1 MARKLVRTY
10 VDEALLAE
18 WNSTH
23 GDYAA
28 ISWLVETAMTEV
40 LRLTKGQPTLTQ
52 SVKDGIE
59 KKLLEIRS
67 ERTEHHATTT

>member
-1 MARKLVRTY
+1 MRKLVRTY
-10 VDEALLAE
+10 VDADLMQQ
-18 WNSTH
+18 WNERH

-28 ISWLVETAMTEV
+28 LSWLLETAIKSV
-40 LRLTKGQPTLTQ
+40 LDLTKGQPTLTQ